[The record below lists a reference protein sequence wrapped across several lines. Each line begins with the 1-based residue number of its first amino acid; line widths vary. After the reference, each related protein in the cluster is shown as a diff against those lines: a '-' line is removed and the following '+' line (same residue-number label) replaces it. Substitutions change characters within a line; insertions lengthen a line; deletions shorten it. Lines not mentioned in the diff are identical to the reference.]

1 MKNNWKY
8 TSIGAAAVI
17 TGAGVA
23 GSLFKRYQQRRGKT
37 PDADGI
43 HRPRSMA
50 PSIGLDPISIYL
62 GELGAEGYL
71 CPN

>member
-1 MKNNWKY
+1 MKPNWKY

-17 TGAGVA
+17 AGASVA
-23 GSLFKRYQQRRGKT
+23 GSLIKHYSERRGKT

-43 HRPRSMA
+43 HRPQSMA
-50 PSIGLDPISIYL
+50 PRMAPDPISTYL
-62 GELGAEGYL
+62 NELGAEGYL